1 MLITPL
7 PAYCRAQNLMVKRM
21 YISPNNY
28 ALGESVVGDRN
39 NERSIS
45 PEPSSSGLNKHSELE
60 SFAQKNS

>member
-1 MLITPL
+1 
-7 PAYCRAQNLMVKRM
+7 M